1 LIDAEDQECS
11 PADVTHLVDGSRM
24 SIKVEVIGGSVT
36 ASHFVEEIAD
46 KHHLHLASVSDAFT
60 TQGCTTLHVT

>member
-1 LIDAEDQECS
+1 
-11 PADVTHLVDGSRM
+11 
-24 SIKVEVIGGSVT
+24 VIGGSVT